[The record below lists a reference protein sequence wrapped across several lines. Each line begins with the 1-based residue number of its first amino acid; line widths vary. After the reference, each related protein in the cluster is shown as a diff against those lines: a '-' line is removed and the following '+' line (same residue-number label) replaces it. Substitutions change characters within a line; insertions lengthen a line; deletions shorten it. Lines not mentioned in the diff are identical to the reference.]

1 MTPINPVCTQTP
13 SRARAIQSQIYPAA
27 CAPPSLLFAQPKFKH
42 SQHTAGARV
51 FIYQFI
57 SAASHWPAVLLQL
70 ICPLS
75 LSLHAAAPPYYRTH
89 THTPKAHTY
98 IETDTPWLLMVD
110 GAQKLRPAGRGAA
123 LTNLYCSVTAR
134 AHNIQGLN
142 SHVDRERAV
151 DSHKR
156 LYLFDMLDAV
166 IIEAGTVVIWD
177 DAGRMTLKFDFRP
190 VIKCLTCGRWR
201 RVHYELCVHDQ
212 N

>member
-13 SRARAIQSQIYPAA
+13 SRAPAIQSQIYPAA

-75 LSLHAAAPPYYRTH
+75 LTPRSSPAVLQNAH
-89 THTPKAHTY
+89 THTQSTHIYRDRHT
-98 IETDTPWLLMVD
+98 MVVD

-142 SHVDRERAV
+142 SHVDRERELWTHTRG
-151 DSHKR
+151 S
-156 LYLFDMLDAV
+156 
-166 IIEAGTVVIWD
+166 T
-177 DAGRMTLKFDFRP
+177 
-190 VIKCLTCGRWR
+190 CLTCWM
-201 RVHYELCVHDQ
+201 LW
-212 N
+212 